1 MDHLIEAINN
11 KEIINED
18 IVLELVLQYIEQNN
32 LDDYLNDFRYH
43 YKSCDY
49 IICDKLITFNEDI
62 TLDLANKLYNY
73 LNNNYGIDEEYKS
86 YVINF
91 FYLFQVYHELTHP
104 FQHKRDDGGYKRSYS
119 YLDKLSHDLMRKNID
134 YYKTDEGHNLF
145 PTEIEADNIGF
156 STSYKILKKTN
167 IPKRELKILYGY
179 FLGIMLYDYQV
190 VFNEKRIIS
199 PIEKLSNSI
208 DNINMNKLMEITEED
223 KLNFLERIKFGLPI
237 TFDEYKYLFTKRLD
251 AFEKVKTLT

>member
-1 MDHLIEAINN
+1 
-11 KEIINED
+11 
-18 IVLELVLQYIEQNN
+18 
-32 LDDYLNDFRYH
+32 
-43 YKSCDY
+43 
-49 IICDKLITFNEDI
+49 
-62 TLDLANKLYNY
+62 
-73 LNNNYGIDEEYKS
+73 
-86 YVINF
+86 
-91 FYLFQVYHELTHP
+91 
-104 FQHKRDDGGYKRSYS
+104 
-119 YLDKLSHDLMRKNID
+119 MRKNID